1 MRRLR
6 NSHVIAAIVA
16 VLCSH
21 ARADFVVTDADF
33 VDGVYEFRYYSKS
46 NQAFVNGAPI
56 AFSSLFLTNDGF
68 TGPIFV
74 PNVWFWQAGSGS
86 APISG
91 SATLGWD
98 LSAVSM
104 PIDTVEIL
112 SDSAI
117 FQFNPWTAHAFE
129 DRIFGDVATPSG
141 SFGSAPYTTF
151 FEFVGDND
159 SSKGAIGNSGRIIDV
174 TALLAPTWLSNPGL
188 LELRFGYAEHPIDG
202 AHPAIPKSHL
212 QIFRDDSGTGDES
225 FLLRITANGNTDS
238 CCPLYFGDT
247 NVPVTL
253 QQSTATFSQTA
264 AGGYSVHTSI
274 DGQTGNDLGWALSDD
289 IVAHTAVFE
298 TVEDIGIETGTLFKF
313 ELIQTHSNPQ
323 HTLGRFRLSVTTDD
337 RADFADG
344 LDIGGD
350 VSASWTVLKPES
362 LTSAN
367 GTTLEVLSDNSILA
381 SGTSPDTDTY
391 TVIARTSLNGITG
404 FRLEALEDASLPV
417 SGPGRNGANGNF
429 VLTEFDVSM
438 AALNSLAEETAPPAY
453 SAVDDFD
460 SEINGEANTWSYR
473 LNAGLTRDGNYTP
486 LTTYSANPTRWN
498 PSIPLWTNN
507 TNIPWIGVNT
517 TGGTAT
523 WIGNASTFL
532 WPDHTITMHPSF
544 STLVVV
550 SWQSPEDGIFDVYFS
565 FADMDNNS
573 GDGVDWWV
581 DLGDSAGELAS
592 GTFPKGGQSGPRSV
606 LNVSVNAGERINFIV
621 GPGAADEPSFDS
633 TRFEAV
639 ILKRPTPVI
648 YGLKSFGTQVFVSS
662 DPVLLFSIDQSGTVL
677 DEIGTVALDATDID
691 ADGLAVSP
699 TFGLRAFQ
707 ITAAGSALISI
718 NGTDASATL
727 LGDVLTGR
735 DLRGAAFDPSDNLW
749 AADAT
754 NDEIMRIHASTGEV
768 LSTPVAFTSNSA
780 PFDLHDI
787 SGFLDVF
794 SGTLRRG
801 C

>member
-1 MRRLR
+1 M
-6 NSHVIAAIVA
+6 
-16 VLCSH
+16 
-21 ARADFVVTDADF
+21 
-33 VDGVYEFRYYSKS
+33 
-46 NQAFVNGAPI
+46 
-56 AFSSLFLTNDGF
+56 
-68 TGPIFV
+68 
-74 PNVWFWQAGSGS
+74 
-86 APISG
+86 
-91 SATLGWD
+91 
-98 LSAVSM
+98 
-104 PIDTVEIL
+104 
-112 SDSAI
+112 
-117 FQFNPWTAHAFE
+117 
-129 DRIFGDVATPSG
+129 
-141 SFGSAPYTTF
+141 
-151 FEFVGDND
+151 
-159 SSKGAIGNSGRIIDV
+159 
-174 TALLAPTWLSNPGL
+174 
-188 LELRFGYAEHPIDG
+188 
-202 AHPAIPKSHL
+202 
-212 QIFRDDSGTGDES
+212 
-225 FLLRITANGNTDS
+225 
-238 CCPLYFGDT
+238 
-247 NVPVTL
+247 
-253 QQSTATFSQTA
+253 
-264 AGGYSVHTSI
+264 
-274 DGQTGNDLGWALSDD
+274 
-289 IVAHTAVFE
+289 FE

-381 SGTSPDTDTY
+381 SGTSPDADTY
-391 TVIARTSLNGITG
+391 KVMARTSLTGITG

-486 LTTYSANPTRWN
+486 MTTYSANPTRWN

-507 TNIPWIGVNT
+507 TNVPWIGVNT

-523 WIGNASTFL
+523 WIGNANTFF

-550 SWQSPEDGIFDVYFS
+550 SWHSPEDGIHDVYFS
-565 FADMDNNS
+565 FADMDDNS

-592 GTFPKGGQSGPRSV
+592 GTFPRGGQSGPRSV

-648 YGLKSFGTQVFVSS
+648 YGLKSFGTQEFVSS

-677 DEIGTVALDATDID
+677 DEIGTVALDAT
-691 ADGLAVSP
+691 
-699 TFGLRAFQ
+699 
-707 ITAAGSALISI
+707 
-718 NGTDASATL
+718 
-727 LGDVLTGR
+727 
-735 DLRGAAFDPSDNLW
+735 
-749 AADAT
+749 
-754 NDEIMRIHASTGEV
+754 NDEFMRIHASTGKV

-787 SGFLDVF
+787 SDLAFDRHGNAFLSSSGGFYALNTQSGEVTLLFTDAAHLLSGIVFSFASETEQTLFAYDVMNAEDLISFALEDGPPASDLFLNIFPSFNAGRGDLGAEVRCRQLDVVRPDVSF
-794 SGTLRRG
+794 SRVGNQSAIRMGRGTQSFVPNTTHIRSP
-801 C
+801 